1 MDIRGIMTELYQ
13 VMQNQVTHPA
23 SAIKPPFRNGFLTSC
38 LVAVFFGF
46 VLTPNQGKAA
56 HAMGGEVYYE
66 YLGGG
71 DFLISLIFYR
81 ECFNSNVEPGGW
93 QTGGTNLDPSIM
105 LGVFEG
111 NAEYNVYD
119 VPLTVASIQ
128 PLETTLENPCGIL
141 PPDLCMQRLEY
152 SITVN
157 LPPSAVGYDI
167 VFQRCCRNPG
177 IANIP
182 NPGDVGITL
191 TTQIPPNVSDS
202 NPNSSPQ
209 FSVYPP
215 EAICTNFDFFLDQS
229 ATDVDGDSLTY
240 SFCTPLNGGS
250 TNDPSPSPLPASTL
264 ANIPWGGG
272 FSAVNPIPS
281 TPPFTID
288 PITGQ
293 VTGFPTTPGAYVI
306 GICVSEYR
314 DGELLSTVMRDFQ
327 FNVVMC
333 DPTIISAAQPQT
345 NAQLCIGETLQF
357 TENSIGAQDLLWD
370 FGVPGTDTDVSTASN
385 PEFTFPDTGVYEVM
399 LIANPSWP
407 CADTSSQVFY
417 VYEPIDPEISVTDF
431 VCAGDMEYF
440 SFTALG
446 AFNAQTNLTW
456 TFNDGSPSASNLT
469 SPGGIQFDNAN
480 AWDVTLTASHFG
492 CNSTTSFDWVAP
504 AQPQANI
511 ADQSSFCQ
519 GFTFDFEN
527 LSSNADSWWWDFGV
541 FGDAD
546 QSTEETPTF
555 TYPGDGVFTVQ
566 LIASADYTCSD
577 TAWATVE
584 IFPEIDPAF
593 APVDPECFSTNNFSL
608 LPLFDNE
615 VGTTYS
621 WDFGG
626 DTNSANVNGATVQNL
641 VYAEPGTYTVT
652 VTAIANGCE
661 VVATE
666 EIWVIEDPIV
676 QFTGGPTEGCPPH
689 LVSFSNLSVTE
700 TATSYLWHFGD
711 GSTSPSASA
720 SHVYENPGSFS
731 VTLEMNTGGY
741 CSQELI
747 MTQSNLVSILEV
759 PQAGFNIDPNQVDI
773 LNPQV
778 TFESL
783 ATGGV
788 DCFYNFGDGGSSSDC
803 NGTYLYTDGG
813 LFDVTQT
820 VINAAGCTSTAQ
832 GQVAVQGTVFY
843 APTAFS
849 PNQDGLNDVWKPSAL
864 GITNYHLQV
873 FNRWGALIWETRNVD
888 EPWLG
893 QVNGGE
899 HFAPDGLYFWNAW
912 MEDQI
917 LLPTTHAGH
926 LLLIR

>member
-1 MDIRGIMTELYQ
+1 MTELSNVKISQ
-13 VMQNQVTHPA
+13 KKQRIPSCA
-23 SAIKPPFRNGFLTSC
+23 SFLGTSYVKV
-38 LVAVFFGF
+38 LLLGAVLLFAF
-46 VLTPNQGKAA
+46 VPNTARAA

-66 YLGGG
+66 YLGNG

-81 ECFNSNVEPGGW
+81 ECFSSNVEPGGW
-93 QTGGTNLDPSIM
+93 QNGGTNLDPSIM
-105 LGVFEG
+105 LGIFEG
-111 NAEYNVYD
+111 NVEYNVYN
-119 VPLTVASIQ
+119 VPLTVASIT
-128 PLETTLENPCGIL
+128 PLETVLENPCGIL
-141 PPDLCMQRLEY
+141 PPELCMQRLEY

-167 VFQRCCRNPG
+167 IFQRCCRNPG

-209 FSVYPP
+209 FQVYPP

-229 ATDVDGDSLTY
+229 AIDIDGDDLVY

-250 TNDPSPSPLPASTL
+250 PNDPSPNPLPAVTL
-264 ANIPWGGG
+264 TDIPWGGG
-272 FSAVNPIPS
+272 YSAVDPIPS
-281 TPPFTID
+281 NPPFSID
-288 PITGQ
+288 PATGQ

-357 TENSIGAQDLLWD
+357 SENSIGAQDLLWD
-370 FGVPGTDTDVSTASN
+370 FGVPDTDTDISTLSN
-385 PEFTFPDTGVYEVM
+385 PEFTFPDTGVYEVL

-417 VYEPIDPEISVTDF
+417 VYEPIQPEISVSDF
-431 VCAGDMEYF
+431 VCAGDVETF
-440 SFTALG
+440 SFQALG
-446 AFNAQTNLTW
+446 AFNASTDLTW
-456 TFNDGSPSASNLT
+456 TFNGGSPTASNLVN
-469 SPGGIQFDNAN
+469 PGGIQFNNADT
-480 AWDVTLTASHFG
+480 WDVSLTASHFG
-492 CNSTTSFDWVAP
+492 CNSTTTFDWVAP
-504 AQPQANI
+504 AQPEANI

-527 LSSNADSWWWDFGV
+527 LSANGESWWWDFGV
-541 FGDAD
+541 FGDED

-555 TYPGDGVFTVQ
+555 TFPSDGVYTVQ
-566 LIASADYTCSD
+566 LIASADYTCAD

-593 APVDPECFSTNNFSL
+593 TPPDPECFSTNNFSL
-608 LPLFDNE
+608 LPLFENE
-615 VGTTYS
+615 TGTTYS

-626 DTNSANVNGATVQNL
+626 ETTNQNITGSTVQNL
-641 VYAEPGTYTVT
+641 VFAEPGTYTVT
-652 VTAIANGCE
+652 VTAVANGCE
-661 VVATE
+661 VTASE
-666 EIWVIEDPIV
+666 DIWVIQDPTIA
-676 QFTGGPTEGCPPH
+676 FSGGPYVGCPPH
-689 LVSFSNLSVTE
+689 LVSFTNLSETE
-700 TATSYLWHFGD
+700 TSTSYVWHFGD
-711 GSTSPSASA
+711 GTTSPAASA
-720 SHVYENPGSFS
+720 SHVYDNPGTFS
-731 VTLEMNTGGY
+731 VTLEMTTGGF

-747 MTQSNLVSILEV
+747 STQSNVVSILDI
-759 PQAGFNIDPNQVDI
+759 PQAGFDITPNQVDI

-778 TFESL
+778 SFESL
-783 ATGGV
+783 ASSGV

-803 NGTYLYTDGG
+803 NGTYLYSDGG

-820 VINAAGCTSTAQ
+820 VVNAAGCTSTAQ
-832 GQVAVQGTVFY
+832 GQVAVNGTVFY
-843 APTAFS
+843 APNAFS
-849 PNQDGLNDVWKPSAL
+849 PNQDGLNDVWLPSAL
-864 GITNYHLQV
+864 GITNYHIQI
-873 FNRWGALIWETRNVD
+873 FNRWGEMVWETRD
-888 EPWLG
+888 PQEPWLG
-893 QVNGGE
+893 QVNEGE

-917 LLPTTHAGH
+917 LLPTTHSGH

>member
-1 MDIRGIMTELYQ
+1 MSELSKVKSAQ
-13 VMQNQVTHPA
+13 KTHRNDVSESFQARRYWA
-23 SAIKPPFRNGFLTSC
+23 SLLFGAAMILAFL
-38 LVAVFFGF
+38 
-46 VLTPNQGKAA
+46 PNTARAA

-81 ECFNSNVEPGGW
+81 ECFNSNIEPGGW
-93 QTGGTNLDPSIM
+93 QNGGTNLDPSIM

-111 NAEYNVYD
+111 NVEYNVYD
-119 VPLTVASIQ
+119 VALSVASLL
-128 PLETTLENPCGIL
+128 PLETVLENPCGIL
-141 PPDLCMQRLEY
+141 PPELCMQRLEY
-152 SITVN
+152 SIVVN
-157 LPPSAVGYDI
+157 LPPSTVGYDI
-167 VFQRCCRNPG
+167 IFQRCCRNPG

-191 TTQIPPNVSDS
+191 TTQIPPNISDV

-209 FSVYPP
+209 FQVYPP

-229 ATDVDGDSLTY
+229 AIDLDGDSLVY

-250 TNDPSPSPLPASTL
+250 TNDPSPNPLPASTL

-272 FSAVNPIPS
+272 FSATDPIPS
-281 TPPFTID
+281 SPPFDID

-327 FNVVMC
+327 LNVVMC

-357 TENSIGAQDLLWD
+357 SENSIGAQDLLWD

-385 PEFTFPDTGVYEVM
+385 PEFTFPDTGVYEVL

-417 VYEPIDPEISVTDF
+417 VYEPIEPEISVTDF

-440 SFTALG
+440 SFSALG
-446 AFNAQTNLTW
+446 AFNAATDLTW
-456 TFNDGSPSASNLT
+456 TFNGGTPSASNLT
-469 SPGGIQFDNAN
+469 SPGGILFDNAN

-492 CNSTTSFDWVAP
+492 CNSTTTFNWVAP
-504 AQPQANI
+504 ANPQANI

-527 LSSNADSWWWDFGV
+527 LSSNAESWWWDFGV

-546 QSTEETPTF
+546 QSTEESPTF

-584 IFPEIDPAF
+584 IFPEIDPSF
-593 APVDPECFSTNNFSL
+593 DPVDPECFSTNNFAL
-608 LPLFDNE
+608 IPLVDNE
-615 VGTTYS
+615 LGTTYS

-626 DTNSANVNGATVQNL
+626 ETISANINGPSVQNL
-641 VYAEPGTYTVT
+641 IYAEPGTYTVA

-666 EIWVIEDPIV
+666 DIWVIQDPLV
-676 QFTGGPTEGCPPH
+676 QFTGGPTVGCPPH
-689 LVSFSNLSVTE
+689 LVSFSNLSETE
-700 TATSYLWHFGD
+700 TATTYLWHFGD
-711 GSTSPSASA
+711 GDTSPSASA
-720 SHVYENPGSFS
+720 SHVYENPGAFS
-731 VTLEMNTGGY
+731 VTLEMTTGGF

-747 MTQSNLVSILEV
+747 LTQTNLVNILDV
-759 PQAGFNIDPNQVDI
+759 PQAGFNISPNQVDI

-778 TFESL
+778 TFESF
-783 ATGGV
+783 AGGEV
-788 DCFYNFGDGGSSSDC
+788 DCFYNFGDGGSTSDC
-803 NGTYLYTDGG
+803 NGTYLYSDGG

-832 GQVAVQGTVFY
+832 GQVAVNGTVFY

-849 PNQDGLNDVWKPSAL
+849 PNNDGLNDVWLPSAL
-864 GITNYHLQV
+864 GITSYSMQI
-873 FNRWGALIWETRNVD
+873 FNRWGELIWETHD
-888 EPWLG
+888 IEEPWLG
-893 QVNGGE
+893 QVSGGE
-899 HFAPDGLYFWNAW
+899 HFATDGLYFWNAW

-917 LLPTTHAGH
+917 LLPTTYSGH
-926 LLLIR
+926 VLLIR